1 LVEEYSN
8 AAQVYKLTGVD
19 ISELARNSVLMCGFE
34 EEHKQHWLGEDY
46 DKDGLAGNDISKTNV
61 PNIRVSYRY
70 ETLLQELTYICNI
83 VKNS

>member
-1 LVEEYSN
+1 
-8 AAQVYKLTGVD
+8 
-19 ISELARNSVLMCGFE
+19 M
-34 EEHKQHWLGEDY
+34 
-46 DKDGLAGNDISKTNV
+46 SKTNV